1 MNDIYIKISK
11 LYDRFRKIAGRNTK
25 DVNEID
31 ESVQELYLYFLQ
43 MNPDLLKKIYT
54 NDGETGV
61 IKFGTIILNR
71 SLTSKTSPYYY
82 KYKKYYSHIDST
94 CFVTTKTANLHY
106 SQDNYYNNKDVEN
119 IPEIESK
126 GMWKQ
131 LEDIDKILDN
141 CHWYDKK
148 MFELYYYESNTLD
161 SLASKT
167 KISRNSIYTTID
179 KVRTIIK
186 DKIHEKEKEEH

>member
-1 MNDIYIKISK
+1 MNDIYIEISK
-11 LYDRFRKIAGRNTK
+11 LYDRFRKIASRNTK

-106 SQDNYYNNKDVEN
+106 SQDNYYNNKNVEN

-161 SLASKT
+161 SLAAKT

>member
-1 MNDIYIKISK
+1 MYIKISK

-43 MNPDLLKKIYT
+43 MNPDLLKKIFT

-106 SQDNYYNNKDVEN
+106 NQDNYYNNKDVEN
-119 IPEIESK
+119 IPEIKSK

-141 CHWYDKK
+141 CHWYDSKI
-148 MFELYYYESNTLD
+148 FQLYYYEGNTLD

>member
-1 MNDIYIKISK
+1 MNDIYIEISK

-82 KYKKYYSHIDST
+82 KYKKYYTHIDST

-106 SQDNYYNNKDVEN
+106 SQDNYYNNKNVEN

-161 SLASKT
+161 SLAAKT

>member
-43 MNPDLLKKIYT
+43 MSPDLLKKIYT

-148 MFELYYYESNTLD
+148 MFELYYYEQNTLD

>member
-1 MNDIYIKISK
+1 MNDIYIEISK

-82 KYKKYYSHIDST
+82 KYKKYYTHIDST

-119 IPEIESK
+119 MPEIKSK

-161 SLASKT
+161 SLAAKT

>member
-11 LYDRFRKIAGRNTK
+11 LYDRFRKIASRNTK

-119 IPEIESK
+119 MPEIKSK

-161 SLASKT
+161 SLAAKT

>member
-1 MNDIYIKISK
+1 MKEFKEILDPKNILVDDRSISDYII
-11 LYDRFRKIAGRNTK
+11 
-25 DVNEID
+25 
-31 ESVQELYLYFLQ
+31 
-43 MNPDLLKKIYT
+43 LLKK
-54 NDGETGV
+54 
-61 IKFGTIILNR
+61 L
-71 SLTSKTSPYYY
+71 S
-82 KYKKYYSHIDST
+82 
-94 CFVTTKTANLHY
+94 NLY
-106 SQDNYYNNKDVEN
+106 NYYNNKNVEN

-148 MFELYYYESNTLD
+148 MFELYYYEQNTLD

>member
-1 MNDIYIKISK
+1 MNDIYIEISK
-11 LYDRFRKIAGRNTK
+11 LYDRFRKIASRNTK

-106 SQDNYYNNKDVEN
+106 SQDNYYNNKNVEN

-126 GMWKQ
+126 GMWQQ

-148 MFELYYYESNTLD
+148 MFELYYYEQNTLD

>member
-1 MNDIYIKISK
+1 MNDIYIEISK

-43 MNPDLLKKIYT
+43 MSPDLLKKIYT

-148 MFELYYYESNTLD
+148 MFELYYYEQNTLD

>member
-1 MNDIYIKISK
+1 MNDIYIEISK
-11 LYDRFRKIAGRNTK
+11 LYDRFRKIASRNTK

-106 SQDNYYNNKDVEN
+106 SQDNYYNNKNVEN

-126 GMWKQ
+126 GMWQQ

-161 SLASKT
+161 SLAAKT

>member
-1 MNDIYIKISK
+1 MNDIYIEISK

-106 SQDNYYNNKDVEN
+106 SQDNYYNNKNVEN

-126 GMWKQ
+126 GMWQQ

-148 MFELYYYESNTLD
+148 MFELYYYEQNTLD

>member
-106 SQDNYYNNKDVEN
+106 SQDNYYNNKNVEN

-131 LEDIDKILDN
+131 LEYIDKILDN

>member
-1 MNDIYIKISK
+1 MNDIYIEISK
-11 LYDRFRKIAGRNTK
+11 LHGKFKKIASRNTN

-43 MNPDLLKKIYT
+43 MNQDLLKKIYT
-54 NDGETGV
+54 NDGLTGV

-82 KYKKYYSHIDST
+82 KYKKYYTHIDST

-119 IPEIESK
+119 MPEIKSK

-161 SLASKT
+161 SLAKKT

>member
-11 LYDRFRKIAGRNTK
+11 LYDRFRKIASRNTK

-43 MNPDLLKKIYT
+43 MNPDLLKKIFT

-131 LEDIDKILDN
+131 LEDIDKILDD

-161 SLASKT
+161 SLAAKT

>member
-1 MNDIYIKISK
+1 MNDIYIEISK
-11 LYDRFRKIAGRNTK
+11 LYDRFRKIASRNTK

-119 IPEIESK
+119 MPEIKSK

-161 SLASKT
+161 SLAAKT

>member
-131 LEDIDKILDN
+131 LEYIDKILDN

>member
-131 LEDIDKILDN
+131 LENIDKILDN

>member
-11 LYDRFRKIAGRNTK
+11 LYDRFRKIASRNTK

-148 MFELYYYESNTLD
+148 MFELYYYEQNTLD
-161 SLASKT
+161 RLASKT

>member
-11 LYDRFRKIAGRNTK
+11 LYDRFRKIASRNTK

-119 IPEIESK
+119 MPEIKSL

-131 LEDIDKILDN
+131 LEDIDKILDG

-161 SLASKT
+161 SLAAKT

>member
-43 MNPDLLKKIYT
+43 MNPDLLKKIFT

-131 LEDIDKILDN
+131 LEDIDKILDD

>member
-1 MNDIYIKISK
+1 MNDIYIEISK
-11 LYDRFRKIAGRNTK
+11 LYDRFRKIASRNTK

-119 IPEIESK
+119 MPEIKSL

-131 LEDIDKILDN
+131 LEDIDKILDG

-161 SLASKT
+161 SLAAKT

>member
-1 MNDIYIKISK
+1 MNDIYIEISK

>member
-1 MNDIYIKISK
+1 
-11 LYDRFRKIAGRNTK
+11 
-25 DVNEID
+25 
-31 ESVQELYLYFLQ
+31 
-43 MNPDLLKKIYT
+43 MNPDLLKKIFT

-106 SQDNYYNNKDVEN
+106 NQDNYYNNKDVEN
-119 IPEIESK
+119 IPEIKSK

-141 CHWYDKK
+141 CHWYDSKI
-148 MFELYYYESNTLD
+148 FQLYYYEGNTLD

>member
-1 MNDIYIKISK
+1 MNDIYIEISK
-11 LYDRFRKIAGRNTK
+11 LHDKFKKIASRNTN

-43 MNPDLLKKIYT
+43 MNQDLLKKIYT
-54 NDGETGV
+54 NDGLTGV

-82 KYKKYYSHIDST
+82 KYKKYYTHIDST

-106 SQDNYYNNKDVEN
+106 SQDNYYNNKSVEN
-119 IPEIESK
+119 MPEDKTK
-126 GMWKQ
+126 GMWEK
-131 LEDIDKILDN
+131 LESIDKVLDN

-148 MFELYYYESNTLD
+148 LFELYYYESNTLD
-161 SLASKT
+161 SLAKKT

>member
-131 LEDIDKILDN
+131 LEDIDKILDD